1 MKILIV
7 GLGSIGKRHIN
18 TMLKQGVKKENI
30 IGFDVRK
37 DRIKETNKKFNIKT
51 FLTNFSNIKEKEFNA
66 AIICSPTSL
75 HIKQATILAKK
86 KINLFIEKP
95 LCHNLDGIKK
105 LQYFVKKNKLQVLI
119 NYPFR
124 FSEHGKKLK
133 YLVDKKILGKV
144 LYFRGEFSEYLPDWH
159 PWEDYRKFYMAFK
172 SQGGGSIL
180 DQSHI
185 LDMAHFLF
193 GDMKEVLGCF
203 NSKVSKLEVK
213 SDDIAEILLKFKSG
227 LVGNIHQDMIG
238 RHHKKEMTIICE
250 KGNIHWNV
258 YNLSVTLIYPN
269 GKKRIY
275 KFKKDHNIMYN
286 NQTKHMV
293 KILRKNEKPKISLT
307 DGIHT
312 LKVINAAE
320 KSHKIKRSIFI

>member
-7 GLGSIGKRHIN
+7 GLGSIGKRHIK
-18 TMLKQGVKKENI
+18 TMLKLGIKKNCI
-30 IGFDVRK
+30 VGFDVRK
-37 DRIKETNKKFNIKT
+37 DRVEEANKNFGIKT
-51 FLTNFSNIKEKEFNA
+51 LNTNFSKIKEKEFNG

-75 HIKQATILAKK
+75 HIKQSIYLAKK

-95 LCHNLDGIKK
+95 LCNNLNGIKK
-105 LQYFVKKNKLQVLI
+105 LQHLVKKNKLKVLI

-124 FSEHGKKLK
+124 FSEHAQKLK
-133 YLVDKKILGKV
+133 YLIDKKTLGKV

-185 LDMAHFLF
+185 IDMAHFLF

-203 NSKVSKLEVK
+203 NSKVSRLEVK
-213 SDDIAEILLKFKSG
+213 SDDIAEILLKFRNG

-250 KGNIHWNV
+250 KGNIFWNV
-258 YNLSVTLIYPN
+258 YDLSVTLYYPN
-269 GKKRIY
+269 GKQKKY

-286 NQTKHMV
+286 NQAKHMI
-293 KILRKNEKPKISLT
+293 KILNKKEKPKISLI

-312 LKVINAAE
+312 LKVINSAE
-320 KSHKIKRSIFI
+320 KSHKIKRSVII